1 MPSIPTITDVHAR
14 EILDSRGNPTV
25 YAEVTLSDGTIGGA
39 AVPSGASTGVREA
52 LEMRDGDADRYKG
65 KGVLKAVAN
74 ANGAVRDTVMG
85 FQIAD
90 QPGVD
95 NAMRDADGTD
105 NKEQYGANAILGVSM
120 AALRAS
126 AISARMPLYQRI
138 AELSGTNDAV
148 ELPTPMFNLLNGG
161 AHAVGSTDFQ
171 EFMVMPAGFDSFTE
185 ALRAAVEIYHTLRA
199 RLEKD
204 NYQTAVGDEG
214 GFAPAGFDTRM
225 ALQHLVDAIE
235 AAGYRAGIDVFLALD
250 PAASE
255 FGPEPE
261 EGAPYRYNLKREGRI
276 LSTAGM
282 VDEYEQLVDDFPIAS
297 IEDGLSEGDWDG
309 WVQLHARLGDRVQL
323 VGDDLLVTQ
332 RRYVEQGIEMNAANA
347 VLVKLNQ
354 VGTVTETLE
363 TIATARDAGWGI
375 VVSHRSGETED
386 TTIADLVVGTRSGQL
401 KSGAPARSDRVAKY
415 NRLLAIADEL
425 GGSAEYAGRRSF
437 R

>member
-1 MPSIPTITDVHAR
+1 METITDVHAR

-25 YAEVTLSDGTIGGA
+25 YAEVILSSGTVGGA

-52 LEMRDGDADRYKG
+52 LELRDGDPDRYMK

-74 ANGAVRDTVMG
+74 ANGPLRDAVLGRP
-85 FQIAD
+85 IAD
-90 QPGVD
+90 QPGID
-95 NAMRDADGTD
+95 QAMLDVDGTT
-105 NKEQYGANAILGVSM
+105 NKEKYGANALLGVSL
-120 AALRAS
+120 AAIAAS
-126 AISARMPLYQRI
+126 AKSANMPLYRRI
-138 AELSGTNDAV
+138 AELSGTDAAT

-161 AHAVGSTDFQ
+161 AHATGSTDFQ
-171 EFMVMPAGFDSFTE
+171 EFMVMPAGFDSYPE
-185 ALRAAVEIYHTLRA
+185 ALRAAVEIYHTLRI
-199 RLEKD
+199 RLESED
-204 NYQTAVGDEG
+204 YQTAVGDEG
-214 GFAPAGFDTRM
+214 GFAPAGFDTRQ
-225 ALQHLVDAIE
+225 ALTYLVDAIE
-235 AAGYRAGIDVFLALD
+235 GAGYRAGIDVFLALD
-250 PAASE
+250 PASSE

-261 EGAPYRYNLKREGRI
+261 DGAPYQYNLEREGRI
-276 LSTAGM
+276 LSTAEM
-282 VDEYEQLVDDFPIAS
+282 VDEYESLVNAFPIAS

-332 RRYVEQGIEMNAANA
+332 KRYVERAIQTHAANA
-347 VLVKLNQ
+347 VLVKVNQ

-386 TTIADLVVGTRSGQL
+386 TTISDLVVGTRAGQL
-401 KSGAPARSDRVAKY
+401 KAGAPARSDRVAKY

-425 GGSAEYAGRRSF
+425 GNSAEYAGRRSF